1 MYGFI
6 NLCVRALVL
15 DKFDDKTWEKI
26 RAKAGVEDSFITH
39 GCYDDT
45 ITLQLVQAA
54 SDISGLQVPVI
65 LELFGEFFFSF
76 CQSSGYDEMLRALG
90 GNLKSF
96 LENLDSLHSYLSFSY
111 EQMEAPSF
119 RCERRHDN
127 ALILHYYSH
136 RKGLHP
142 IVVGIVRAVAKEF
155 FESELKME
163 ILEESHE
170 EERNGKKEHVTFAI
184 FQKRIR
190 KIDEGPPKFVAQTR
204 KHSEQQ
210 LNKEEVQA
218 VLRSIEEQ
226 KESGTKP
233 LNHLHRSQKI
243 QSLVSLGNLYG
254 NFHPSFP
261 EKLWMTQDVFCEY
274 FPYHLVFNSEL
285 NVLQAGVHIQ
295 RIMPRLRSLESHPVD
310 SFFDLIHPQ
319 IDWTIKS
326 IQKFENMQFV
336 LQTRR
341 AMITDGWGSD
351 QPMLQLRGQMVWM
364 DSLDAMV
371 YICSPRVASL
381 KELEARNLHLSDIPF
396 HDVTRDLILFNHQR
410 LAEIELGK
418 QLEQKKEELR
428 SALQDLETEKKK
440 TDMLLHSMLPRLVA
454 DQLREGKKVEAGEYE
469 MVTILFSDIVSF
481 TNICAK
487 CRPIDIVNMLN
498 ALYIRFDKLTTVH
511 DVYKVETIGDAYM
524 VVGGLPIPIKS
535 HADRVANMAL
545 GMMVASSE
553 VISPVSREPLG
564 IRIGIHS
571 GPAVAGVV
579 GEKMPRYCLFGDT
592 VNTAS
597 RMESHGV
604 PYKIHISS
612 TTYQCLKEQAFRF
625 EDRGEIVI
633 KGKGMM
639 RTHFLEGNNSA
650 TMEEIMGTYVEK
662 EVEDDSSRSSTPE
675 KTDKTKTPPDTPPGR
690 YNTRP
695 IGKFNFG
702 DDLNV
707 IPMYYPDNDKNRTPY
722 RDAKPPSAAK
732 SSTRASASSSTERAS
747 EERSKCPVFRELA
760 EAESKRSEEIEGARP
775 SRSAAATSSPRRM
788 RNRISNHRESKTC
801 ILL

>member
-15 DKFDDKTWEKI
+15 EKFGDEAWHKI
-26 RAKAGVEDSFITH
+26 RESAGVEDSFITH

-45 ITLQLVQAA
+45 TTLQLVQAA
-54 SDISGLQVPVI
+54 SEVSGLKVPVI

-76 CQSSGYDEMLRALG
+76 CQQSGYDEMLRALG

-119 RCERRHDN
+119 RCERRHNDN

-155 FESELKME
+155 FDSELKME
-163 ILEESHE
+163 VLEETHE

-184 FQKRIR
+184 YQRRIR
-190 KIDEGPPKFVAQTR
+190 KIDEGPPKFVAQSR

-210 LNKEEVQA
+210 LNKEDVQA
-218 VLRSIEEQ
+218 VFRNIEEQ
-226 KESGTKP
+226 KEAGT
-233 LNHLHRSQKI
+233 NHFSPQKI
-243 QSLVSLGNLYG
+243 HQSLISLGNLYG
-254 NFHPSFP
+254 SFVPSYP
-261 EKLWMTQDVFCEY
+261 EKLWMTQQIFCEF
-274 FPYHLVFNSEL
+274 FPYHLVFDSEL
-285 NVLQAGVHIQ
+285 NVMQAGVHIQ
-295 RIMPRLRSLESHPVD
+295 RIMPKLRRMESNPV
-310 SFFDLIHPQ
+310 SWFFDLIHPQ
-319 IDWTIKS
+319 IDWCIKS

-341 AMITDGWGSD
+341 DSITQGWGD
-351 QPMLQLRGQMVWM
+351 DKPMLQLRGQMVWM

-428 SALQDLETEKKK
+428 TALQALESEKQK
-440 TDMLLHSMLPRLVA
+440 TDMLLHSMLPRQVA
-454 DQLREGKKVEAGEYE
+454 DQLRDGKRVEAGEYE
-469 MVTILFSDIVSF
+469 LVTILFSDIVSF
-481 TNICAK
+481 TNICAE

-524 VVGGLPIPIKS
+524 VVGGLPIPLTT
-535 HADRVANMAL
+535 HAERVANMAL

-553 VISPVSREPLG
+553 VISPVSREPIG

-612 TTYQCLKEQAFRF
+612 TTYSCLEERAFRF
-625 EDRGEIVI
+625 ENRGEIVI
-633 KGKGMM
+633 KGKGLMN
-639 RTHFLEGNNSA
+639 TYFLEGNDSA
-650 TMEEIMGTYVEK
+650 TIEEILGTYREN
-662 EVEDDSSRSSTPE
+662 EADSSRGSTPE
-675 KTDKTKTPPDTPPGR
+675 KTDKTKTPPDTPLLTAGR
-690 YNTRP
+690 Y
-695 IGKFNFG
+695 IGVGFG
-702 DDLNV
+702 PKVSDELKV
-707 IPMYYPDNDKNRTPY
+707 VPMYYPDNDKNRTPY
-722 RDAKPPSAAK
+722 RVPKP
-732 SSTRASASSSTERAS
+732 SSTAKTSSGTSASSSSEPTS
-747 EERSKCPVFRELA
+747 EERPKCPVYRELSQA
-760 EAESKRSEEIEGARP
+760 KGRSPVDSEGARS
-775 SRSAAATSSPRRM
+775 SRSAGATSSPRRM
-788 RNRISNHRESKTC
+788 RNRMSNHRESKTC